1 MAGETPAR
9 PWPIKILRGVAWAV
23 ISAVGLVAALL
34 LSVQLLLRTDFADRK
49 IAEIADA
56 RLKNLLAGKV
66 SMGRISV
73 RGALN
78 FCVTNVALDDPD
90 GVPALRVKE
99 LCVSADVVALA
110 RKQIHVQSL
119 ALTTPEVFL
128 TREIGKD
135 GKPTT
140 SLVRAF
146 ALRNPLLPTVVPP
159 SPFAWSISVD
169 KLVITDGA
177 FEMRESPAAAP
188 TLSVHGLQLG
198 GSQARYA
205 QSGAAAK
212 LSLQGSLKLHGEEK
226 VQVSVDAGLDGAVTQ
241 GKVAL
246 RSLEAHLGSSGFQAN
261 GVVDLAKLS
270 GSLHLTNVLL
280 EPADLDQLLG
290 PLPLAAELKGEAEVT
305 SDGKEAHAAVH
316 LETKRGGRIGL
327 LAQSTLANQPRW
339 SIKLE
344 TEHVDPAFVVRGAP
358 EGSVTMGLQVQ
369 GTGIPKLDGHGIE
382 GDVNGTLHVGPA
394 ELKATGA
401 LTVDTDF
408 SLAGR
413 SVLVKKLDADAL
425 AVHVRAHG
433 QLNVDELGLD
443 LQLDANDLQRFARS
457 LGALQKKPPIALA
470 GAAHLRAH
478 VTGTLK
484 KPDAQL
490 HLRAPKLSFG
500 QSLLAQDLAIDGSL
514 SGKIDEPH
522 GTLNINAAEMS
533 LAGIGL
539 GSPKITALVT
549 WPKAH
554 VQLDAQVGAAL
565 GDKKQETGT
574 IHVAGDAQIDEDRDG
589 AVLSGFVIAWPGNEL
604 RQEQL
609 TRLHLRPK
617 ETVLEPLVLSSP
629 HGNVSV
635 AATVRPAKRSMEKG
649 KPAGPTGIEAQAI
662 LEKFDLS
669 ALPKFALPPDLH
681 LAGTLDLKAR
691 MTGTTAEPDIKAT
704 LGLRKIEAQNLTGI
718 DGDLSLTL
726 GRDRLGAQ
734 GKITGLLGSTLDLKA
749 SIPIGA
755 DAAGSTP
762 VELELT
768 YGPVDLAKVPDLLK
782 RQDLYLAKPAGL
794 VSLHVAAQGTL
805 DRPRANLLLVAKD
818 VVWSKYHQLGARL
831 EVRAESDR
839 LRLTTTVRVIDT
851 DAATLSAEAPLDL
864 AAAMHKP
871 SLFAKLLDKPSSAK
885 LSVPN
890 LELALLTKAGLL
902 AEGSSG
908 LVKAELELSGTE
920 FAPQLEFKGTVK
932 QLSIGAIHNL
942 DLAATLALGQK
953 LHFGAEGLPGGQAK
967 AKISLDA
974 QISASELLA
983 AARAKFAVASLN
995 PMLDRNIALDVDI
1008 ENLIIGSTTAQ
1019 GKVQL
1024 PLRGELTGH
1033 IEGRGTPDAPLVKGK
1048 LTLRDV
1054 EAGIHQLGDA
1064 EVYLEANKDG
1074 ATAHLGLSPPSGEEL
1089 ARRVQEAAVRNAG
1102 VRPDAGPL
1110 PDPRANQTAGTNDL
1124 VGTQTVA
1131 VQTESPDGGAARD
1144 GKPLHEVQRET
1155 SMKDDDAPQSK
1166 AAEEAKTAA
1175 KKVEEKKLADAKASA
1190 DLAKAS
1196 QARNEKLA
1204 AKKAEAKA
1212 GAKGALA
1219 QAGTGDA
1226 AKNEGMAQRGGGT
1239 FLGHAELTAPLS
1251 ARVLLDQGVDAIL
1264 EGDLSGSVTMKDLDL
1279 TFLSG
1284 LSPMLRSTGGVL
1296 DGEVAL
1302 HGLLTRP
1309 EPKGELHLHNGSF
1322 DIVGQGI
1329 FDDVVLDAT
1338 MNEKEIVLERV
1349 AGSTGGGTFSATMT
1363 VKRSDATSSD
1373 EYDDYQFMGE
1383 AHAGDSDSVE
1393 GRFGADG
1400 KPLRASP
1407 VPIRQAGEVRGDLVA
1422 EVDFFGDYQGG
1433 NVTSTIKIP
1442 GATMRVAS
1450 LPKKKLPSLTP
1461 NPEVLVYNK
1470 GREPHPAGID
1480 TEELKRQKAAVA
1492 ASNLRFDLRL
1502 ELDRLQVSANDFDF
1516 PVTSKMHASWD
1527 SQHPDSPSADGTI
1540 DVSSGA
1546 FSALGRRF
1554 SIDNAKITETGG
1566 DIANPELEIQA
1577 RYENAQA
1584 SVLVLISGSAKDPQ
1598 IDLSSSPPMD
1608 QDAIAFFL
1616 ATGRLQGKATTQGSG
1631 VDLGSAATSVVGAL
1645 LFGKLRSNMAD
1656 ILPVDV
1662 IDIEAGGG
1670 DRPPEASVG
1679 KYVGDRVYIGYRQRF
1694 SPAPTENE
1702 NEATVEYEISRGLG
1716 ATATVGEKNQGVM
1729 VTYTK
1734 DF

>member
-1 MAGETPAR
+1 MAGETTAR
-9 PWPIKILRGVAWAV
+9 PLPIKLLRGIAWV
-23 ISAVGLVAALL
+23 LIGAVGLVAALL
-34 LSVQLLLRTDFADRK
+34 LAFQLLLRTDFADRK

-56 RLKNLLAGKV
+56 QLKNLLAGKLTL
-66 SMGRISV
+66 GRVSV

-90 GVPALRVKE
+90 GVPAVRVKE
-99 LCVSADVVALA
+99 LCVSADVIALA
-110 RKQIHVQSL
+110 RKQVRVQSL
-119 ALTTPEVFL
+119 ALTSPEVFL
-128 TREIGKD
+128 TREIGTD

-140 SLVRAF
+140 SLVRAV
-146 ALRNPLLPTVVPP
+146 ALRHPVLPAVVPP
-159 SPFAWSISVD
+159 SPFAWSFSVD
-169 KLVITDGA
+169 TLAITDGA
-177 FEMRESPAAAP
+177 FEIRESPTAAP

-205 QSGAAAK
+205 RSGAAAK
-212 LSLQGSLKLHGEEK
+212 LALQGSLKLHGEEK
-226 VQVSVDAGLDGAVTQ
+226 VQVSLDAGLDGAVTQ
-241 GKVAL
+241 GKIAL
-246 RSLEAHLGSSGFQAN
+246 RSLEAHLGSSGFEAK
-261 GVVDLAKLS
+261 GVVDLAQLS
-270 GSLHLTNVLL
+270 GNLHLTNVVL

-290 PLPLAAELKGEAEVT
+290 TLPLAAELKGEAEVV

-316 LETKRGGRIGL
+316 LETPRGGRIGL
-327 LAQSTLANQPRW
+327 LAQSTLANHPRW
-339 SIKLE
+339 SIKLD
-344 TEHVDPAFVVRGAP
+344 TDHVDPAFVVRGAP
-358 EGSVTMGLQVQ
+358 EGSVTMGLQLQ
-369 GTGIPKLDGHGIE
+369 GTGLPKFDEHGVE

-394 ELKATGA
+394 QLKETGA
-401 LTVDTDF
+401 LTADTDF

-413 SVLVKKLDADAL
+413 SVLVKKLDAEAL

-433 QLNVDELGLD
+433 QFNVDELGLD
-443 LQLDANDLQRFARS
+443 LQLDASDLQRFARS
-457 LGALQKKPPIALA
+457 LGALRKKPPIALA

-514 SGKIDEPH
+514 SGKINEPH
-522 GTLNINAAEMS
+522 GTLNISAAEMS

-574 IHVAGDAQIDEDRDG
+574 VHIAGDAQIDEDRDG
-589 AVLSGFVIAWPGNEL
+589 AVLTGFVIAWPGNEL
-604 RQEQL
+604 QQEQL

-629 HGNVSV
+629 NGNVSI
-635 AATVRPAKRSMEKG
+635 AATVRPAPRSLEKG
-649 KPAGPTGIEAQAI
+649 KPQGPTGIEVDAK

-681 LAGTLDLKAR
+681 LAGTLDLNAR
-691 MTGTTAEPDIKAT
+691 ITGTTAEPDIKAT
-704 LGLRKIEAQNLTGI
+704 LGLRKIEVQSLTGI
-718 DGDLSLTL
+718 DGNLSLTL

-749 SIPIGA
+749 SIPIEA

-762 VELELT
+762 VELDLT
-768 YGPVDLAKVPDLLK
+768 YGPVDLAKLPDLLK

-794 VSLHVAAQGTL
+794 VSLHATARGTL
-805 DRPRANLLLVAKD
+805 DRPRADLLLEAKD

-831 EVRAESDR
+831 EVKAESDR
-839 LRLTTTVRVIDT
+839 LRLSTTVRVIDT
-851 DAATLSAEAPLDL
+851 DAATLTAETPLDL
-864 AAAMHKP
+864 TAALRKP
-871 SLFAKLLDKPSSAK
+871 SLFATLLDRPSSAK

-890 LELALLTKAGLL
+890 LELALLSKAGLL

-908 LVKAELELSGTE
+908 LVKAELELSGTDS
-920 FAPQLEFKGTVK
+920 APQLEFKGTVK
-932 QLSIGAIHNL
+932 QLSIGAIHKL
-942 DLAATLALGQK
+942 DLAARLALAQR
-953 LHFGAEGLPGGQAK
+953 LHFDAEGLPGGQAR
-967 AKISLDA
+967 AKVSLDA

-983 AARAKFAVASLN
+983 AARAKFSLASIN
-995 PMLDRNIALDVDI
+995 PMLDRHLALDVDV
-1008 ENLIIGSTTAQ
+1008 ENVIIGSTTAQ
-1019 GKVQL
+1019 GKVRL

-1033 IEGRGTPDAPLVKGK
+1033 IEGSGTPDAPLVKGK
-1048 LTLRDV
+1048 LLLRDI

-1102 VRPDAGPL
+1102 VRPDAGPPPEPGAL
-1110 PDPRANQTAGTNDL
+1110 AAAVTRDL
-1124 VGTQTVA
+1124 VGAPIIA
-1131 VQTESPDGGAARD
+1131 VPTESPDGGVAWVSKE
-1144 GKPLHEVQRET
+1144 G
-1155 SMKDDDAPQSK
+1155 DAPQSK
-1166 AAEEAKTAA
+1166 AATEAKAAA

-1190 DLAKAS
+1190 DLAKET
-1196 QARNEKLA
+1196 QARNDKLA

-1212 GAKGALA
+1212 SAKGAGA
-1219 QAGTGDA
+1219 QAGTGDGA
-1226 AKNEGMAQRGGGT
+1226 QNGGMTQRGGGT

-1251 ARVLLDQGVDAIL
+1251 ARALIDQGVDAIL
-1264 EGDLSGSVTMKDLDL
+1264 GGDLAGTVTMKQLDL

-1284 LSPMLRSTGGVL
+1284 LSPRLRSTGGVL
-1296 DGEVAL
+1296 DGEVTL
-1302 HGLLTRP
+1302 HGLLDRP
-1309 EPKGELHLHNGSF
+1309 VPTGALHLHNGSF
-1322 DIVGQGI
+1322 DVVGQGI
-1329 FDDVVLDAT
+1329 FDDVSLDAT
-1338 MNEKEIVLERV
+1338 MTDKEIVLEHV
-1349 AGSTGGGTFSATMT
+1349 SGSTGGGTFLATMT

-1383 AHAGDSDSVE
+1383 VHAGDHDSVE

-1433 NVTSTIKIP
+1433 NITSTIKIP
-1442 GATMRVAS
+1442 SATMRVAS
-1450 LPKKKLPSLTP
+1450 LSGKKLPSLTP

-1470 GREPHPAGID
+1470 GKEPHPAGID

-1492 ASNLRFDLRL
+1492 ASNLRVDLHL

-1516 PVTSKMHASWD
+1516 PVTSRMHASWD

-1540 DVSSGA
+1540 EVSSGA

-1554 SIDNAKITETGG
+1554 SIDNARITETGG
-1566 DIANPELEIQA
+1566 DIADPELEIQA

-1616 ATGRLQGKATTQGSG
+1616 ATGRLQGQATTQGSG
-1631 VDLGSAATSVVGAL
+1631 VDLGNAATSVVGAL
-1645 LFGKLRSNMAD
+1645 LFGKLRTNLAD
-1656 ILPVDV
+1656 ILPVDI

-1679 KYVGDRVYIGYRQRF
+1679 KYVGERVYIGYRQRF
-1694 SPAPTENE
+1694 SAAPTENE
-1702 NEATVEYEISRGLG
+1702 SEATVEYEISRGLG

-1729 VTYTK
+1729 VVYTK